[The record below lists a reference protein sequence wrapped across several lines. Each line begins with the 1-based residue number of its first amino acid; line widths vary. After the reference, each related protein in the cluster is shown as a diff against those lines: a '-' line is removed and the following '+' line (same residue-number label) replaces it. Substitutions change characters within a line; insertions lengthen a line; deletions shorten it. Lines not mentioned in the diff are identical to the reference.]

1 MTVQTYKQGISM
13 KLSKSKINTYLK
25 CPLEF
30 KFQYIDEIEAE
41 PNKYMVLGSDVH
53 SVAETFADK
62 FGDELDEVDIGNE
75 LIKIMND
82 LEIGYDISEHVD
94 NLSLFFKEVFVD
106 NDYRLFSQEE
116 YLLDEENRFSG
127 ICDIILEDE
136 NGDLVVIDYKTSNSS
151 SFHKYRRELCYYK
164 LLVENVYER
173 DVSSVGIFFTRNG
186 RLRLLDVC
194 DEDNKRKYLND
205 EEISQAIDT
214 LHYVRKQIK
223 NENFPAKRQFLC
235 KYCTYRHIC
244 GVY

>member
-1 MTVQTYKQGISM
+1 M

-62 FGDELDEVDIGNE
+62 FGDELDE
-75 LIKIMND
+75 
-82 LEIGYDISEHVD
+82 
-94 NLSLFFKEVFVD
+94 
-106 NDYRLFSQEE
+106 
-116 YLLDEENRFSG
+116 ENRFSG

-136 NGDLVVIDYKTSNSS
+136 NGDLVVIDYKTSSS
-151 SFHKYRRELCYYK
+151 NSFHKYRRELCYYK
-164 LLVENVYER
+164 LLVENVYNR

-205 EEISQAIDT
+205 AEISQAVDT
-214 LHYVRKQIK
+214 LHYVRKQIN

>member
-1 MTVQTYKQGISM
+1 
-13 KLSKSKINTYLK
+13 
-25 CPLEF
+25 
-30 KFQYIDEIEAE
+30 
-41 PNKYMVLGSDVH
+41 MVLGSDVH

-62 FGDELDEVDIGNE
+62 FGDELDEVNINNE

-82 LEIGYDISEHVD
+82 LDIGYDITEHVD

-106 NDYRLFSQEE
+106 NDYKLFSQEE

-136 NGDLVVIDYKTSNSS
+136 NGDLVVIDYKTSSS
-151 SFHKYRRELCYYK
+151 NSFHKYRRELCYYK
-164 LLVENVYER
+164 LLVENVYNR

-205 EEISQAIDT
+205 AEISQAVDT
-214 LHYVRKQIK
+214 LHYVRKQIN

>member
-1 MTVQTYKQGISM
+1 M

-62 FGDELDEVDIGNE
+62 FGDELDEVNINNE

-82 LEIGYDISEHVD
+82 LDIGYDITEHVD

-106 NDYRLFSQEE
+106 NDYKLFSQEE

-136 NGDLVVIDYKTSNSS
+136 NGDLVVIDYKTSSS
-151 SFHKYRRELCYYK
+151 NSFHKYRRELCYYK
-164 LLVENVYER
+164 LLVENVYDR

-205 EEISQAIDT
+205 AEISQAVDT
-214 LHYVRKQIK
+214 LHYVRKQI
-223 NENFPAKRQFLC
+223 NN
-235 KYCTYRHIC
+235 
-244 GVY
+244 

>member
-1 MTVQTYKQGISM
+1 M

-62 FGDELDEVDIGNE
+62 FGDELDDVNINNE

-82 LEIGYDISEHVD
+82 LDIGYDITEHVD

-106 NDYRLFSQEE
+106 NDYKLFSQEE

-136 NGDLVVIDYKTSNSS
+136 NGDLVVIDYKTSSS
-151 SFHKYRRELCYYK
+151 NSFHKYRRELCYYK
-164 LLVENVYER
+164 LLVENVYDR
-173 DVSSVGIFFTRNG
+173 QVSNVGIFFTRNG
-186 RLRLLDVC
+186 RLRLLEVC

-205 EEISQAIDT
+205 EEISQAVDT
-214 LHYVRKQIK
+214 LHNVRKQIN

-244 GVY
+244 GAY

>member
-1 MTVQTYKQGISM
+1 M

-62 FGDELDEVDIGNE
+62 FGDQLDEVNIHNE

-82 LEIGYDISEHVD
+82 LDIGYDITEHVD

-106 NDYRLFSQEE
+106 NDYKLFSQEE

-136 NGDLVVIDYKTSNSS
+136 NGDLVVIDYKTSSS
-151 SFHKYRRELCYYK
+151 NSFHKYRRELCYYK
-164 LLVENVYER
+164 LLVENVYDR
-173 DVSSVGIFFTRNG
+173 QVSNVGIFFTRNG
-186 RLRLLDVC
+186 RLRLLEVC

-205 EEISQAIDT
+205 EEISQAVDT
-214 LHYVRKQIK
+214 LHNVRKQIN

-244 GVY
+244 GAY